1 MSLRVNLLPEAR
13 ILKLKNQQT
22 RRMVTIIAML
32 VCTSV
37 GASIVIL
44 LLLLGTRTL
53 QYRANSDTILEK
65 KKEIEAKKS
74 VEEDVTWFNDSLD
87 ASYSVSNG
95 RILISQL
102 FDQLTQA
109 LPKEVKMTSLSVDP
123 GYQVKATVSAPDFN
137 TVALFGNALSTYNTY
152 AEKRITGLDQKAV
165 FTNVKI
171 DSVSNKK
178 NKSSDQKE
186 FSVVFSVDKDLV
198 QKFRNDATKT
208 GQGS

>member
-22 RRMVTIIAML
+22 RRMVTI
-32 VCTSV
+32 VCLLIVTSV

-44 LLLLGTRTL
+44 LLLLGTRAL
-53 QYRANSDTILEK
+53 QYNSNSGTIDKLK
-65 KKEIEAKKS
+65 KDIENKMT
-74 VEEDVTWFNDSLD
+74 VEQDVAWFNDSLD
-87 ASYSVSNG
+87 ASYTISNS

-109 LPKEVKMTSLSVDP
+109 LPKEVKMTALTVDP
-123 GYQVKATVSAPDFN
+123 SYQVKATVTAPDFN
-137 TVALFGNALSTYNTY
+137 TVALFGNALSTFNTY
-152 AEKRITGLDQKAV
+152 AEKRIPGMDQKAV
-165 FTNVKI
+165 FTEVKI

-178 NKSSDQKE
+178 NQSAEQKE
-186 FSVVFSVDKDLV
+186 FTVVFTVDKDLV
-198 QKFRNDATKT
+198 QKFRNDASKT

>member
-22 RRMVTIIAML
+22 RRLVTIIAML

-53 QYRANSDTILEK
+53 QYRGNSDTILSLK
-65 KKEIEAKKS
+65 KDIEAKKS
-74 VEEDVTWFNDSLD
+74 VEEDVAWFNGSLD
-87 ASYSVSNG
+87 ASYSVSNS

-109 LPKEVKMTSLSVDP
+109 LPKEAKMISLTIDP

-152 AEKRITGLDQKAV
+152 PEKRITGLDQKAV
-165 FTNVKI
+165 FTDVKI

-178 NKSSDQKE
+178 NKNADQKE

-198 QKFRNDATKT
+198 QKFRNDAAKT